1 VSPFLRVDWVAVPKA
16 LRARRVNSGSSLVR
30 TASNLRQTF
39 RKDGVELMKQV
50 KQSISVGDMDMDKW
64 EMEKAFQTLLS
75 LKEGYDN
82 ARNDANTKEVHPPL
96 SRFLPG
102 QTHSRLRRPCSQSW
116 LRFSY
121 LFIRCISGSDHASP
135 PPPRP
140 AATAAM
146 GRTS

>member
-82 ARNDANTKEVHPPL
+82 ARNDANTKEV
-96 SRFLPG
+96 
-102 QTHSRLRRPCSQSW
+102 
-116 LRFSY
+116 
-121 LFIRCISGSDHASP
+121 P
-135 PPPRP
+135 PPPPVPLPPRP
-140 AATAAM
+140 NTLEIAEAM
-146 GRTS
+146 LTELAEIQLPFYPLHLRF